1 MLHTITKGWFLQSCP
16 YTLTPNVNIIA
27 LISRGTCIHPDT
39 TQWRLKRN
47 KLKVLVIQRDL
58 IIPYKNSRNEGTF
71 LTIILL
77 DEEGTKVQATLL
89 NKHKKTCKD
98 ALKKNKSYY
107 ISKGLLD
114 HVNPNY
120 SSVHKEV
127 ELSFT
132 DNTII

>member
-1 MLHTITKGWFLQSCP
+1 MFTYIFIANLMFLSHYTLLLTSKLHEFPAKMLHTITKGWFLQSCP

-77 DEEGTKVQATLL
+77 DEEVTT
-89 NKHKKTCKD
+89 
-98 ALKKNKSYY
+98 LKKN
-107 ISKGLLD
+107 
-114 HVNPNY
+114 
-120 SSVHKEV
+120 
-127 ELSFT
+127 F
-132 DNTII
+132 